1 MSVCV
6 KSVSVGLCVD
16 VKGKA
21 GRAGVVVH
29 VPPTVNGLH
38 IRSVV
43 GVLRFYGANVAKLLW
58 GASRFTG
65 YGLLHNLSV

>member
-1 MSVCV
+1 MGVCV
-6 KSVSVGLCVD
+6 D
-16 VKGKA
+16 MKGKA

-43 GVLRFYGANVAKLLW
+43 GVLRFHGADVAMLL
-58 GASRFTG
+58 
-65 YGLLHNLSV
+65 

>member
-1 MSVCV
+1 M
-6 KSVSVGLCVD
+6 KSVSVGVCVD

-43 GVLRFYGANVAKLLW
+43 GVLRFYGANVAKLL
-58 GASRFTG
+58 
-65 YGLLHNLSV
+65 